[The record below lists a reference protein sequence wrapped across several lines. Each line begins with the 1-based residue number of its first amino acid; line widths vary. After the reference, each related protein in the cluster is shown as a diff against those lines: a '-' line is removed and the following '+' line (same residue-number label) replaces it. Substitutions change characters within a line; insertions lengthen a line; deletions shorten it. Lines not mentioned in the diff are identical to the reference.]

1 MKKTILFIF
10 SLSLCLAAEGF
21 QIKTN
26 KYVKKLQHKYNIYTP
41 EDLKRFR
48 SQSNSSERSNFMMD
62 MDNLVGQW
70 KMDPAEV
77 GAFVT
82 VGTDQN
88 IPNMLSLMG
97 VDTANGGIS
106 VINSEFNTELYYLVY
121 GGFMDLGDEE
131 EEENRDIGEDDY
143 TYGPRIGAYLTDLDP
158 TSGSIY
164 FDETDTTATI
174 TFIDVPLYDNS
185 DALNTF
191 QIQLFYGTN
200 EIVITYQDLF
210 LTGANVADA
219 AGGLAIGIGDGNG
232 GFTNVDFSESSGE
245 SFLVPIEGFSA
256 LNELD
261 MAYKRITFIPNDDF
275 SEYSVSSDTVSSL
288 EGEYI
293 NEINVEDDGYLYQ
306 ALSSEFVF
314 YGEGWEQIY
323 VNNDGNIGFEYG
335 DETCVCWDCDDGDG
349 QCAAKYLAGGS
360 GSGNDDSDD
369 PDFVIMNFDFNDIF
383 TFIFGFPIDGV
394 DNPFMVSVFVEQG
407 IVLAQGLTP
416 FGEEPD
422 MFSSN
427 ADNFS
432 NYVNVDTNN
441 YTVTFNYLNLYDSNG
456 SVVAT
461 LDGSIGPKMVELL
474 AGIETRLPSMFLED
488 IMENEEQGYTNFFED
503 STGNEISTFEDIDG
517 QEMTDTLDFY
527 WYASADS
534 LYMIDFE
541 DYNDPEGDWDS
552 YFYQQSADTLIMSFK
567 QYPCEDY
574 LAYYGSMDD
583 CVQMVADSMPLP
595 MVSGLENVNDFYMTM
610 ERMMT
615 RVSTVS
621 TTPDLETLPGKFA
634 LYPAYPNPFNPNTSI
649 TYELPKDGIVNLTIY
664 DVTGRKVR
672 TLVPSKIQRAGFHRV
687 TWNATNDHGQ
697 SISAGMYIYKI
708 QSEKYIQ
715 TKKMVLIK

>member
-1 MKKTILFIF
+1 VKKTILFIF

-323 VNNDGNIGFEYG
+323 VNNDGNIGFEDG

-527 WYASADS
+527 WYTSADS

-541 DYNDPEGDWDS
+541 DYSDPEGDWDS
-552 YFYQQSADTLIMSFK
+552 YFYQQSADTLIMSFN

-649 TYELPKDGIVNLTIY
+649 AYELPKDGIVNLTIY

>member
-10 SLSLCLAAEGF
+10 SLSLCFATEGF
-21 QIKTN
+21 QIETSKF
-26 KYVKKLQHKYNIYTP
+26 VKKLQHKYKIYTP
-41 EDLKRFR
+41 EDLKRLQ
-48 SQSNSSERSNFMMD
+48 SQLNPTDRSNFIMD
-62 MDNLVGQW
+62 MNNLVGKW
-70 KMDPAEV
+70 KMNPAEV
-77 GAFVT
+77 GTFVT

-97 VDTANGGIS
+97 MDTANGGIS
-106 VINSEFNTELYYLVY
+106 VINSEYDTELYYLVY
-121 GGFMDLGDEE
+121 GDLMDLGDEE
-131 EEENRDIGEDDY
+131 DEENRDIVEEEY

-158 TSGSIY
+158 TSGTIY

-174 TFIDVPLYDNS
+174 TFIDVPLYDNP

-191 QIQLFYGTN
+191 QIQLFYGVN
-200 EIVITYQDLF
+200 KIVITYQDLF
-210 LTGANVADA
+210 LTGANAAEA

-232 GFTNVDFSESSGE
+232 DFTNIDLSESSGE
-245 SFLVPIEGFSA
+245 SFLVPIEGFSG

-261 MAYKRITFIPNDDF
+261 MAYKKITFIPNDDF
-275 SEYSVSSDTVSSL
+275 SEYSVSADTVSSL

-293 NEINVEDDGYLYQ
+293 NEIVVEDDGYLYQ

-314 YGEGWEQIY
+314 YGEGWDQIY
-323 VNNDGNIGFEYG
+323 VNNDGNVGFEYG
-335 DETCVCWDCDDGDG
+335 DETCVCWDCEDGDG

-360 GSGNDDSDD
+360 GSSDDESDD
-369 PDFVIMNFDFNDIF
+369 PDFVIMNFNFIDIF
-383 TFIFGFPIDGV
+383 SFLFGFPIDGV
-394 DNPFMVSVFVEQG
+394 DNPFMVSVFVDQG

-422 MFSSN
+422 IFSSN

-432 NYVNVDTNN
+432 NYVSVDTNN
-441 YTVTFNYLNLYDSNG
+441 YTVTFNYLNLYDLNG
-456 SVVAT
+456 SIVAT

-474 AGIETRLPSMFLED
+474 AGIETKLPSMFLED
-488 IMENEEQGYTNFFED
+488 IMENEEPTYTNFFED
-503 STGNEISTFEDIDG
+503 STGNEISTYEDFDAVV
-517 QEMTDTLDFY
+517 TDTLEFY

-567 QYPCEDY
+567 EYPCEDY
-574 LAYYGSMDD
+574 SAYYDSMDD

-595 MVSGLENVNDFYMTM
+595 MVSGLENVNEFYMTG

-621 TTPDLETLPGKFA
+621 TTPDLPTLPEKFA

-649 TYELPKDGIVNLTIY
+649 SYELPTDGMVYLAIY
-664 DVTGRKVR
+664 DLMGRKVN
-672 TLVPSKIQRAGFHRV
+672 TLVSSKIQRAGYHHV
-687 TWNATNDHGQ
+687 TWNATNELGQ
-697 SISAGMYIYKI
+697 SVAAGMYIYTI
-708 QSEKYIQ
+708 QSGKFRQ
-715 TKKMVLIK
+715 TKKMILLK

>member
-1 MKKTILFIF
+1 VKKTILFIF

-323 VNNDGNIGFEYG
+323 VNNDGNIGFEDG

-527 WYASADS
+527 WYTSADS